1 MKSYIS
7 YVPHGINENNFYP
20 IDEFHPQY
28 KELQTFKKTLLHG
41 KEYDFVLLFNSR
53 NIRRKSIPDTLL
65 AFKTFLDTLTPQE
78 QDRCCIVL
86 HTQPVDDN
94 GTDLYAVREML
105 FGEKAEHHVIFSPDR
120 ADGKYMNF
128 LYNSSDGV
136 ILLSSNEGWGLSI
149 TEGIMCGKMII
160 ANVTGGLQ
168 DQMRF
173 QDEEGNWVRT
183 SERFSS
189 NHLARYT
196 EHGSWAIP
204 VFPSNLSLQGSP
216 PTPYILDDRCS
227 PFDAAK
233 AIEELYKTPDE
244 FRKLHGLSGRVWI
257 TSDEAKMSASKMSDN
272 IINSIDH
279 VFASWEPREDYE
291 LIKIDKRKKK
301 HVKYPISY

>member
-7 YVPHGINENNFYP
+7 YTPHGINHKNFYP
-20 IDEFHPQY
+20 IDELHPQY
-28 KELQTFKKTLLHG
+28 KELQTFKKTLLKG
-41 KEYDFVLLFNSR
+41 QEYDFVLLFNSR

-65 AFKTFLDTLTPQE
+65 AFKTFLDTLTPE
-78 QDRCCIVL
+78 QADKCCIVL

-105 FGEKAEHHVIFSPDR
+105 FGERAEHHVIFSQGPV
-120 ADGKYMNF
+120 DGKYMNF
-128 LYNSSDGV
+128 LYNISDGV

-173 QDEEGNWVRT
+173 EDKEGNWIRT

-189 NHLARYT
+189 NHLGRYVK
-196 EHGSWAIP
+196 HGAWAIP

-216 PTPYILDDRCS
+216 VTPYILDDRCS

-233 AIEELYKTPDE
+233 AIGVLYDMSPS
-244 FRKLHGLSGRVWI
+244 FRKDAGFIGRTWLL
-257 TSDEAKMSASKMSDN
+257 SDEAKMSAEKMCDN
-272 IINSIDH
+272 IINSIDQ
-279 VFASWEPREDYE
+279 VFAEWEPRESHQI
-291 LIKIDKRKKK
+291 IKIDKRKKR